1 MTKNELFHKSY
12 EIEFINPQN
21 FISFFVKAGTLLF
34 LIWDH
39 SFSTLAKFS
48 EKLTFLTPWYV
59 SFSKNFANVLN
70 VWSLLQELVLMT
82 NCFFVKWNFNKNFI
96 SLLRKLYV
104 VLHGQTLMLK
114 SPRVRFLDLLFLIHI
129 SDLTRNLPSKPKL
142 FVDVTSLFLVICDP
156 SSTAMRLCDDQVGC
170 FSGKYL

>member
-1 MTKNELFHKSY
+1 
-12 EIEFINPQN
+12 
-21 FISFFVKAGTLLF
+21 
-34 LIWDH
+34 
-39 SFSTLAKFS
+39 
-48 EKLTFLTPWYV
+48 
-59 SFSKNFANVLN
+59 
-70 VWSLLQELVLMT
+70 MT

-96 SLLRKLYV
+96 SLLRKLCV

-156 SSTAMRLCDDQVGC
+156 SSTAIRLCDDQVGC
-170 FSGKYL
+170 FSGKCL